1 MSPLS
6 TRLDPVLGGAVPSE
20 KEIGSG
26 RAQAAVAGVT
36 ALICNADGMLYHAAH
51 GVPDIGR
58 NEKLAPDAIFYT
70 ASMTKAVTGAAIM
83 QLIEQGRLFL
93 GAPAAEVLPELA
105 DVQVLEGFDDDG
117 NPRLR
122 PPKRAMTLRHLL
134 THTSGFGYD
143 VWNKEILEYQRQ
155 LGLAERGRGMRAD
168 LKRPLLFDPGE
179 RWNYSIAIDWA
190 GLMLEAVTGQRLD
203 DYMAEHLFAPLG
215 MVDTG
220 FRVPEEKRPRQMTVH
235 RRQEDGSLTPEAPM
249 PPEPVGDMDRGGG
262 GLFSTVADY
271 GAFVRM
277 ILNKGELNGERVLK
291 PETVA
296 EMGRNHIGDIR
307 TVRSVSYLPEISND
321 FDFFPEVPK
330 AWGLT
335 FQINLEQAPTGRS
348 AGSLA
353 WAGLTNCYY
362 WIDPVKNVGGVF
374 ASQILPFFDPQAVK
388 LFLDME
394 TAVYAELAQV

>member
-1 MSPLS
+1 
-6 TRLDPVLGGAVPSE
+6 
-20 KEIGSG
+20 
-26 RAQAAVAGVT
+26 
-36 ALICNADGMLYHAAH
+36 
-51 GVPDIGR
+51 
-58 NEKLAPDAIFYT
+58 
-70 ASMTKAVTGAAIM
+70 
-83 QLIEQGRLFL
+83 
-93 GAPAAEVLPELA
+93 
-105 DVQVLEGFDDDG
+105 
-117 NPRLR
+117 
-122 PPKRAMTLRHLL
+122 
-134 THTSGFGYD
+134 
-143 VWNKEILEYQRQ
+143 
-155 LGLAERGRGMRAD
+155 
-168 LKRPLLFDPGE
+168 
-179 RWNYSIAIDWA
+179 
-190 GLMLEAVTGQRLD
+190 
-203 DYMAEHLFAPLG
+203 
-215 MVDTG
+215 
-220 FRVPEEKRPRQMTVH
+220 MTVH

-277 ILNKGELNGERVLK
+277 ILNKGELNGEQVLK